1 MVFDCSDIMINLS
14 SLIIFVCLWSLI
26 VQVQCLEDERI
37 QQEEI
42 LTQFK
47 GLLNNQKD
55 ANRNLS
61 KELDETKALE
71 VQLTE

>member
-1 MVFDCSDIMINLS
+1 MINLS
-14 SLIIFVCLWSLI
+14 SLIIFVCMWSLI

>member
-1 MVFDCSDIMINLS
+1 M
-14 SLIIFVCLWSLI
+14 WSLI